1 MPIEAPNLDDLT
13 YADILER
20 AKQLIPVYCPEWTN
34 FNDADPGM
42 TLVQLFAWMTE
53 MTIYRLNRVPDA
65 TYIHFLNFIGERQGP
80 ALPARTLV
88 SFQKLNEKTPPVRL
102 SKRIEVATEQTED
115 VDDVRFLTVR
125 AVTVINAR
133 LERVLGLQISPGAGG
148 EKDVLAIER
157 IVEDDPDKA
166 PVYEFGEKAG
176 ASAGL
181 PLLEPDPDRDNLNAN
196 IYEQFL
202 YVGHNLLERLHTDDE
217 VTLHIEL
224 KGNESGKLFDLQRFF
239 TWEYCTADGWTA
251 WPDSKKLLASGLD
264 TQLSIQDWEQK
275 AQALVSDGGRN
286 LARYWIRGHF
296 DFETYYLELIRDHP
310 KGRFKPRR
318 GRSHAMELFVTRAGD
333 HTLEFKFSEP
343 IRPGNKEAFIIR
355 FPRLSLRVAPTY
367 VPGMQWYYF
376 TEDGRWSALPNRNVT
391 KRGLDTYINGPLPSE
406 AAMPARFQATRSRAI
421 DIAAVTDEGELVIS
435 LERLIRI
442 RLLKGPNINRLEEIS
457 LESPPVEPFSNSEF
471 NIKAVENAA
480 MYMGSDVFEDTVE
493 RVLFEFSY
501 FFKGYKYP
509 RAGQWG
515 LEDDLK
521 RYRFKLQYR
530 AKNKWKPVKLSDDE
544 GNAFE
549 EFCFADMQ
557 PSYSEE
563 EQCFN
568 VRMSLQ
574 PAIQF
579 KGITAVKL
587 LGQETYWV
595 RLVLSYSDLTDQVE
609 VDVGKTETSKT
620 TKDGQ
625 GKASESSV
633 IMVKRDQHFFPQF
646 FGIRVQHRGG
656 GRKKRGEEG
665 EDWYRHILHDFEALG
680 VNENIPNPRFTSI
693 RPLVS
698 HSLTSKKEIRF
709 PWIAPVET
717 HKDGRFVYMAFDRP
731 LPLGEEISVYFR
743 MTGEPVRGVD
753 RAGTWEYLSQER
765 WRELRYMPTPFDFRG
780 SGFVRLQIP
789 ILGGA
794 AIAQEVRWIR
804 VKLPDYVRRT
814 DGTMGP
820 ARYPRLTHVL
830 LNAAEVVNI
839 QKRTLEKF
847 SAFGIPNQNIQLV
860 HQPAVIPYPEVI
872 NVLPEDLHPRR
883 DSEGNMIEQDFI
895 AVEVLDEGEA
905 ETWTISLDDD
915 LRDAGRHTKSFS
927 VDPVRSVVRFGDGVH
942 GAIPKAGTHNIVVK
956 HYYTTDGQ
964 TGNVP
969 ANTISVCL
977 TYGSK
982 VLVNNPF
989 PATGGRNVESV
1000 KDLVKRA
1007 PRALTGRTRAVTTED
1022 FEIIAKEASGML
1034 ARCYAFK
1041 DPKDDPWV
1049 IRITVLPKRDEKSG
1063 EIPNAE
1069 EIGLLRAVQEYVAE
1083 RCLINT
1089 QVRVQMVQL
1098 VSVTVEL
1105 RCLLNPRTNPSGV
1118 RERAEEWIVRF
1129 LDPFVGGV
1137 DGKGWPF
1144 GEVPRS
1150 QDLQHILKE
1159 IPEIRHVEECTVLRA
1174 PPPGAPA
1181 GYAKTLPRRGKPGQ
1195 LFILHGAPTVLVDVD

>member
-13 YADILER
+13 YAEIVER

-88 SFQKLNEKTPPVRL
+88 SFQKLNDKTPPVRL
-102 SKRIEVATEQTED
+102 DKMVEVATEQTED

-125 AVTVINAR
+125 AVTVINPR
-133 LERVLGLQISPGAGG
+133 LERILGLQIAPGLGG

-157 IVEDDPDKA
+157 IVDQDPEA
-166 PVYEFGEKAG
+166 PPVYEFGEKAG
-176 ASAGL
+176 DSAGL
-181 PLLEPDPDRDNLNAN
+181 PLLEPDPDRNNLNAN

-217 VTLHIEL
+217 VTLHVEL

-239 TWEYCTADGWTA
+239 KWEHRTEKEWVP
-251 WPDSKKLLASGLD
+251 WLDSRNLLASGLEP
-264 TQLSIQDWEQK
+264 QAAIADWDQETGD
-275 AQALVSDGGRN
+275 LVSDEGRN
-286 LARYWIRGHF
+286 LARYWVRGHL
-296 DFETYYLELIRDHP
+296 DFESYYLDLIREHP

-318 GRSHAMELFVTRAGD
+318 GRSHSMELFVTRSGD
-333 HTLEFKFSEP
+333 HTLEFKFTEP

-376 TEDGRWSALPNRNVT
+376 TEDGRWSALPDRNVT
-391 KRGLDTYINGPLPSE
+391 LRGLDTYINGPMPSD
-406 AAMPARFQATRSRAI
+406 AALPARFQATRSRAV
-421 DIAAVTDEGELVIS
+421 DIAALTDEGELVIS

-442 RLLKGPNINRLEEIS
+442 KLLKGPNINRLEEVS
-457 LESPPVEPFSNSEF
+457 LESPPVEPYSSSEF
-471 NIKAVENAA
+471 NIKAVENSA

-493 RVLFEFSY
+493 RVAFEFNY

-530 AKNKWKPVKLSDDE
+530 AKNKWKPVKLNDDE

-549 EFCFADMQ
+549 EFCFSDMQ
-557 PSYSEE
+557 PTYSEE
-563 EQCFN
+563 DQCFS
-568 VRMSLQ
+568 VRMSLE
-574 PAIQF
+574 PATQF

-587 LGQETYWV
+587 LGDETYWI
-595 RLVLSYSDLTDQVE
+595 RLVLTYADLTDQVE
-609 VDVGKTETSKT
+609 VDIGKTETAKA
-620 TKDGQ
+620 TKDGK
-625 GKASESSV
+625 GKATESASIFV
-633 IMVKRDQHFFPQF
+633 NREQHYFPQF

-698 HSLTSKKEIRF
+698 RSLTSKKEIRF

-731 LPLGEEISVYFR
+731 LPLGEELSIYFR
-743 MTGEPVRGVD
+743 MTGEPVRGAE
-753 RAGTWEYLSQER
+753 RTGTWEYLATGR
-765 WRELRYMPTPFDFRG
+765 WREMRYIPTSFDFRG

-789 ILGGA
+789 VLGGDVD
-794 AIAQEVRWIR
+794 QEVTWIR
-804 VKLPDYVRRT
+804 VKLPDYVKRA

-820 ARYPRLTHVL
+820 ARYPRLTHLL

-847 SAFGIPNQNIQLV
+847 SAFGIPNQTIHLV
-860 HQPAVIPYPEVI
+860 HQPAVIPYSEVL
-872 NVLPEDLHPRR
+872 NGLPEDLRTH
-883 DSEGNMIEQDFI
+883 GFI
-895 AVEVLDEGEA
+895 DVDVVDDDRA
-905 ETWTISLDDD
+905 EPWTLSLDDD
-915 LRDAGRHTKSFS
+915 LRDAGRHSQSYS

-942 GAIPKAGTHNIVVK
+942 GAIPKAGTHNIVVN
-956 HYYTTDGQ
+956 HYYTTDGLA
-964 TGNVP
+964 GNVP
-969 ANTISVCL
+969 AGSISVCL

-989 PATGGRNVESV
+989 PATGGRDVERV
-1000 KDLVKRA
+1000 DDLVKRA

-1022 FEIIAKEASGML
+1022 FEIIAKEASPAML
-1034 ARCYAFK
+1034 ARCYAYK

-1049 IRITVLPKRDEKSG
+1049 IRITVLPQRDDKSG
-1063 EIPNAE
+1063 EIPDAE

-1098 VSVTVEL
+1098 IPVTVEL

-1118 RERAEEWIVRF
+1118 RERAEEWITRF
-1129 LDPFVGGV
+1129 LDPYFGGV
-1137 DGKGWPF
+1137 DGGGWPF
-1144 GEVPRS
+1144 GDVPRS

-1174 PPPGAPA
+1174 PPQGSPA
-1181 GYAKTLPRRGKPGQ
+1181 GYSKTLPKKGKPGQ
-1195 LFILHGAPTVLVDVD
+1195 LYILHGTPTVLVDVD